1 MELSKILAISG
12 KPGLYKMLSQ
22 TKAGFIVESLVDEK
36 RFPVFAHERVSTLE
50 EISIFIADG
59 DDMPLKEVFRK
70 IFDKLEGKPGL
81 DATADSKALKSFFM
95 ETIPAYDQ
103 ERVYVSDIKKT
114 LAWYNLLLE
123 KGMLEFKEGDEG
135 VEGEIGEKGGGG
147 EIGDKGGKGDKG
159 DKGEGH
165 ELSKDVVKK
174 ATSETDAPTVE

>member
-50 EISIFIADG
+50 EISIFIAGG
-59 DDMPLKEVFRK
+59 DDMPLKEVFKK

-81 DATADSKALKSFFM
+81 DPGADSKALKSFFL

-103 ERVYVSDIKKT
+103 EKVYVSDIKKT

-123 KGMLEFKEGDEG
+123 KGLLEFKEGGEG
-135 VEGEIGEKGGGG
+135 GEGGEGDKGGTGG
-147 EIGDKGGKGDKG
+147 KGGKGDKG
-159 DKGEGH
+159 EGD
-165 ELSKDVVKK
+165 EASKDDLKNEN
-174 ATSETDAPTVE
+174 SETDAPAVE